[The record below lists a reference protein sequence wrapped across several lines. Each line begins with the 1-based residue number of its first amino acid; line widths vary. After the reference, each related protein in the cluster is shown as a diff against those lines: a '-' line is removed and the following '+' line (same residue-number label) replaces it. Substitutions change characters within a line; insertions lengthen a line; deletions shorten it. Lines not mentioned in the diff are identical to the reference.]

1 MDQASTASMSTDR
14 MDSLPSA
21 GAEVLA
27 ERHLVRRVMIWMAIF
42 VPAGAAFFALFVFV
56 AVRTSGVPAG
66 APVAMETGIGV
77 LAGVFFGMWAG
88 AVARVEEIE
97 HSNLVLTR
105 PSNS

>member
-1 MDQASTASMSTDR
+1 MDQASTASMSADR

-42 VPAGAAFFALFVFV
+42 VPARAAFFALFAFV

-66 APVAMETGIGV
+66 APVAMEAGSGV
-77 LAGVFFGMWAG
+77 LAGVLFGMWAG